1 MADTFTTEELHQQA
15 QGNAAIIP
23 LVTIAYFRE
32 RGLSVDDWTTFVGQR
47 FAPSWSALQGA
58 EPQAVARAAALNVVS
73 SGARLVRLTGGADT
87 GEAVLADWPDH
98 EVLTMLGCTVA
109 DADAFLEVF
118 APIAESLH
126 LQFAAHRQGEQL
138 HLTFTR

>member
-1 MADTFTTEELHQQA
+1 MADTFTTEQLHQQA

-32 RGLSVDDWTTFVGQR
+32 HGLSVDDWTTFVGQR
-47 FAPSWSALQGA
+47 FAASWSPLQGA

-73 SGARLVRLTGGADT
+73 SGARLISITGGADT
-87 GEAVLADWPDH
+87 GEAVLADWPDQ
-98 EVLTMLGCTVA
+98 EFLALLGCTVA
-109 DADAFLEVF
+109 DADAFLDVF
-118 APIAESLH
+118 APIAEYLH
-126 LQFAAHRQGEQL
+126 LRFAARREGEQL